1 LWLALSRL
9 STRRS
14 PWSGRISRSRGQI
27 RGRQAWEETKPKLL
41 SNIQADLGGL
51 REAVVRRVVPAS
63 SSLMDMALAP
73 WWGFFDAIKMAV
85 SLG

>member
-1 LWLALSRL
+1 MWLALSRV

-14 PWSGRISRSRGQI
+14 PWSSHNAVRAARPGAQT
-27 RGRQAWEETKPKLL
+27 WEETKPELL

-63 SSLMDMALAP
+63 SSLMNMALAP

>member
-1 LWLALSRL
+1 MAGPLSAIHQAQPL
-9 STRRS
+9 V
-14 PWSGRISRSRGQI
+14 WSHKPFARPDQGQASL
-27 RGRQAWEETKPKLL
+27 GGNKPELR
-41 SNIQADLGGL
+41 SNIQDNLGGL

>member
-1 LWLALSRL
+1 VAGPLSAIHQAQPL
-9 STRRS
+9 V
-14 PWSGRISRSRGQI
+14 WSHNAVRGQI
-27 RGRQAWEETKPKLL
+27 RGTQAWEETKPELL

-63 SSLMDMALAP
+63 SSLMNMALAP